1 MTFWG
6 LVFWAPSAA
15 RWSAFSFP
23 VILACPLTHSKDVC
37 LALFLSL
44 FTIGFR
50 RLAWEIFI
58 KSLSVWDLMFSHS
71 AFMAQAESVLMCSLA
86 LLGVS
91 ISTEWMARSSAM
103 LLDWMMFF
111 PMGALML
118 SGLLVLNHTPK
129 PALVFLSPFRLH
141 EPLV

>member
-6 LVFWAPSAA
+6 LVFWAPSAV

-37 LALFLSL
+37 PALFLSL
-44 FTIGFR
+44 FAIGFR

-71 AFMAQAESVLMCSLA
+71 AFMAQAESVLHHKFPFSVCP
-86 LLGVS
+86 
-91 ISTEWMARSSAM
+91 ISQA
-103 LLDWMMFF
+103 
-111 PMGALML
+111 
-118 SGLLVLNHTPK
+118 
-129 PALVFLSPFRLH
+129 LSPH
-141 EPLV
+141 TSHTGG